1 MDCLDDA
8 GVYKLSDEMAL
19 VQTVDFFTP
28 VVDDPRDWGR
38 IAAANALSDI
48 YAMGAVP
55 ITALNLLSF
64 PVGRLDLEVA
74 AEVLLG
80 GQEKID
86 ESGALLLGG
95 HSVQDDEPKYGL
107 AVTGLV
113 HPDRI
118 VTIRGAR
125 PGDYLVLTKP
135 IGVGI
140 VTTALKRGYLDRA
153 GVRRVTEVMA
163 ALNRGAMEAMVA
175 VESHAATDITGF
187 GFLGHAWELACASNV
202 GLQIRASAIPMLD
215 ETQPM
220 LARGALPGGSRAN
233 RAHLADEDAVEFEP
247 EVPEAMRAI
256 MTDANTSGGLLIS
269 VAERHLT
276 RLTELLAEKNTP
288 ARAVVGRVVAEH
300 PKRILVLS

>member
-1 MDCLDDA
+1 LDCLDDA
-8 GVYKLSDEMAL
+8 GVYRLSDDLAM

-55 ITALNLLSF
+55 VTALNLLSF

-74 AEVLLG
+74 AEVLSG
-80 GQEKID
+80 GQEKLN
-86 ESGALLLGG
+86 ESGTVLLGG
-95 HSVQDDEPKYGL
+95 HSVQDEEPKYGL
-107 AVTGLV
+107 AVTGFV

-118 VTIRGAR
+118 MTIGGAK

-140 VTTALKRGYLDRA
+140 VTTALKRGYLDAA
-153 GVRRVTEVMA
+153 GTRRVTEVMA
-163 ALNRGAMEAMVA
+163 TLNRGAMEAMVA

-187 GFLGHAWELACASNV
+187 GFLGHAWEMACASNV
-202 GLQIRASAIPMLD
+202 GLKLRASAVPLLE
-215 ETQPM
+215 ETLPM

-233 RAHLADEDAVEFEP
+233 RAYLADQDAVEFEP
-247 EVPEAMRAI
+247 DVPEAMRAVL
-256 MTDANTSGGLLIS
+256 TDANTSGGLLIS
-269 VAERHLT
+269 VAERHLS

-300 PKRILVLS
+300 PRRIVVSG